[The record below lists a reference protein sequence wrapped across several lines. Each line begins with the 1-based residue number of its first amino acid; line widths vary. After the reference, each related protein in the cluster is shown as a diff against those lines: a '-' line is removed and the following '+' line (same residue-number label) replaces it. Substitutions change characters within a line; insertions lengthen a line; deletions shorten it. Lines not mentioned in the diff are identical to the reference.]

1 MKTILLIEDD
11 EGNGLLIAQL
21 ISQETS
27 YHVVV
32 ARDYRETLR
41 IIFAIKPDLFI
52 IDYRLPFMNGIDLYD
67 LLHSHNE
74 LQHIPAILISATH
87 RYEIAQQLDE
97 RNLFFLNKP
106 FELQE
111 FIEAIEKVLAASP
124 SLRPEIFD
132 VAAIANVN

>member
-1 MKTILLIEDD
+1 MKTILLVEDD

-21 ISQETS
+21 ILQETS

-32 ARDYRETLR
+32 ARDWHEAWR

-52 IDYRLPFMNGIDLYD
+52 IDYRLPFMNGIELYD
-67 LLHSHNE
+67 VLHAQKE
-74 LQHIPAILISATH
+74 LQHIPAIMISAAL
-87 RYEIAQQLDE
+87 RYEIAQQLEE

-111 FIEAIEKVLAASP
+111 FIEAIEQVLAASS

>member
-1 MKTILLIEDD
+1 MTTILLVEDD

-32 ARDYRETLR
+32 ARDCHEARRVL
-41 IIFAIKPDLFI
+41 IAIEPDLFI
-52 IDYRLPFMNGIDLYD
+52 IDYRLPFMNGIELYD
-67 LLHSHNE
+67 LLHGHKE
-74 LQHIPAILISATH
+74 LQHIPAILISATL

-111 FIEAIEKVLAASP
+111 FIEAIERVLAASS
-124 SLRPEIFD
+124 SLTLS
-132 VAAIANVN
+132 AALSS